1 MIPAI
6 VFAALLAGPLHAAT
20 DVYIKLAGS
29 GAQAALSVAMP
40 PFIAEQPTR
49 AEDALL
55 ARKLRD
61 AVRADL
67 LFSRRFRLLEE
78 GPHFDGHNERELE
91 PLWKARGAG
100 WLLTATASSG
110 AQKITLSVQLTDLNS
125 GEPVFKTNYRQDA
138 AYPRSLAHRVSDDL
152 VHALTGKTGI
162 AHTEVAFANDQTGH
176 KEIYLIDYDGENL
189 RRITTDRSISILPR
203 LSPDRRFLA
212 YSGYKDGNPDL
223 YLIDLEHGASRAL
236 SNEQGLNVAGGFSPD
251 GSQMLMT
258 LSRGRSPNI
267 YVKNIADG
275 VVARLTQHDGADS
288 SPTFSPDA
296 SQVAFV
302 SDRSG
307 NPQIYLLDTT
317 TLRPARLTSMNWCD
331 SPTWSPTGEWIAFA
345 GRANKLDRI
354 DIFLVDI
361 TGNQVRQLTHG
372 EGSNENPS
380 WSADGRFIAFTSTR
394 NGRSELFVMD
404 ADGSAP
410 HRLAEIPGRSSTPNW
425 SR

>member
-1 MIPAI
+1 MTA
-6 VFAALLAGPLHAAT
+6 AALLAALLCDPLRAQT

-29 GAQAALSVAMP
+29 GVKVELPLAMP
-40 PFIAEQPTR
+40 AFIAEEPR
-49 AEDALL
+49 RGEDALL
-55 ARKLRD
+55 ARRLRD
-61 AVRADL
+61 VVRSDL
-67 LFSRRFRLLEE
+67 LFSRYFKILEE
-78 GPHFDGHNERELE
+78 GPLFDGSNRREIE
-91 PLWKARGAG
+91 PLWKTRGAG
-100 WLLTATASSG
+100 WLLTAKASSQ
-110 AQKITLSVQLTDLNS
+110 APKIVLSVQLTDLNS
-125 GEPVFKTNYRQDA
+125 GEPVFARNYRQEA
-138 AYPRSLAHRVSDDL
+138 AYARSLAHRVSDDV
-152 VHALTGKTGI
+152 VHSLTGKTGI
-162 AHTEVAFANDQTGH
+162 AHSEVAFANDQTGR
-176 KEIYLIDYDGENL
+176 KEIYLIDYDGDNP

-203 LSPDRRFLA
+203 LSPDRKLLA
-212 YSGYKDGNPDL
+212 YTGYKEGNPDL
-223 YLIDLEHGASRAL
+223 FLIDLERGSSRAL

-267 YVKNIADG
+267 YAKTIADRA
-275 VVARLTQHDGADS
+275 VTRLTHHDGADS

-307 NPQIYLLDTT
+307 NPQLYILDAT
-317 TLRPARLTSMNWCD
+317 TLRAKRLTSMNWCD
-331 SPTWSPTGEWIAFA
+331 SPSWSPTGEWIAFA
-345 GRANKLDRI
+345 GRADKLDRI

-380 WSADGRFIAFTSTR
+380 WSADGRFIVFTSTR

-404 ADGSAP
+404 SDGSAP
-410 HRLAEIPGRSSTPNW
+410 HRLAEIPGSTITPNW